1 MFIGNPQQYSK
12 LESWISRSITIGEKL
27 QYKHICII
35 IGDSGVGKSY
45 GIQNVLDVSKKK
57 IYKINDLE
65 CTNSKDFKDLLFKIT
80 SSHIISQFEQ
90 TTNQDKII
98 WIDDFDSFLIYDR
111 RFLHTLEDILE
122 SENIPAIKII
132 ISTTSA
138 DIKHYTKFYQKG
150 LILQLKNP
158 EVADIII
165 LLRKTFPKL
174 PVKVIG
180 EIADY
185 SNGNISIAIE
195 IATLKDSKNKTKET
209 LKQSN
214 KNNLKDIN
222 TNILTKD
229 SYPLL
234 VNLFNIPYNIKIGSY
249 LFDQDPWLH
258 PLRFHEN
265 VLHEWSIRN
274 GTNTEKEHNY
284 IKMLKLFCDW
294 DQLMTYSKINDT
306 NMNIPIELISYVPI
320 YIKDFPKKK
329 DAVSSMDEFTRMFN
343 YLSLKKKNMVALYT
357 TSDFPWITLGSY
369 FKHLYDDKNK
379 KNKIKK

>member
-320 YIKDFPKKK
+320 YIKEFPKKK

-343 YLSLKKKNMVALYT
+343 YLSLKKKNMVALYA